1 MLERAMLFLLGGG
14 GYLAIEL
21 AWRGASH
28 WTMFLAGG
36 ICLCVLQAL
45 AVRPVC
51 LPLAAGAG
59 AAAVSGLEVCIGLAC
74 REVLHIVVW
83 DYSAEW
89 GNLQGWSA
97 RATACTGF
105 CCAAGSSWCCGWR
118 GGLLCVPFIGH
129 EAPVRGVKVQILG
142 LLMRYPGNRKRERRT
157 YHDPA
162 VQVCRRPRRSLF
174 GAGGVLFSADTMQEA
189 WEELS
194 A

>member
-14 GYLAIEL
+14 GYLAVEL

-89 GNLQGWSA
+89 GNL
-97 RATACTGF
+97 
-105 CCAAGSSWCCGWR
+105 AGLVCPRYCLYWFLLCGWVILVLR
-118 GGLLCVPFIGH
+118 AARRFTVR
-129 EAPVRGVKVQILG
+129 PVYRI
-142 LLMRYPGNRKRERRT
+142 
-157 YHDPA
+157 
-162 VQVCRRPRRSLF
+162 
-174 GAGGVLFSADTMQEA
+174 
-189 WEELS
+189 
-194 A
+194 

>member
-74 REVLHIVVW
+74 REVLHNAVW

-89 GNLQGWSA
+89 GNL
-97 RATACTGF
+97 
-105 CCAAGSSWCCGWR
+105 AGLVCPRYCLYWFLLCGWVILVLR
-118 GGLLCVPFIGH
+118 VARRFTVR
-129 EAPVRGVKVQILG
+129 PV
-142 LLMRYPGNRKRERRT
+142 YRT
-157 YHDPA
+157 
-162 VQVCRRPRRSLF
+162 
-174 GAGGVLFSADTMQEA
+174 
-189 WEELS
+189 
-194 A
+194 

>member
-89 GNLQGWSA
+89 GNL
-97 RATACTGF
+97 
-105 CCAAGSSWCCGWR
+105 AGLVCPRYCLYWFLLCGWVILVLR
-118 GGLLCVPFIGH
+118 AARRFTVR
-129 EAPVRGVKVQILG
+129 PVYRI
-142 LLMRYPGNRKRERRT
+142 
-157 YHDPA
+157 
-162 VQVCRRPRRSLF
+162 
-174 GAGGVLFSADTMQEA
+174 
-189 WEELS
+189 
-194 A
+194 

>member
-89 GNLQGWSA
+89 GNL
-97 RATACTGF
+97 
-105 CCAAGSSWCCGWR
+105 AGLVCPRYCLYWFLLCGWVILVLR
-118 GGLLCVPFIGH
+118 VARRFTVR
-129 EAPVRGVKVQILG
+129 PV
-142 LLMRYPGNRKRERRT
+142 YRT
-157 YHDPA
+157 
-162 VQVCRRPRRSLF
+162 
-174 GAGGVLFSADTMQEA
+174 
-189 WEELS
+189 
-194 A
+194 

>member
-21 AWRGASH
+21 AWRGATH
-28 WTMFLAGG
+28 WTMFVAGG

-74 REVLHIVVW
+74 REVLHIAVW

-89 GNLQGWSA
+89 GNL
-97 RATACTGF
+97 
-105 CCAAGSSWCCGWR
+105 AGLVCPRYCLYWFLLCGWVILVLR
-118 GGLLCVPFIGH
+118 VARRFTVR
-129 EAPVRGVKVQILG
+129 PV
-142 LLMRYPGNRKRERRT
+142 YRT
-157 YHDPA
+157 
-162 VQVCRRPRRSLF
+162 
-174 GAGGVLFSADTMQEA
+174 
-189 WEELS
+189 
-194 A
+194 

>member
-45 AVRPVC
+45 TVRPVC

-74 REVLHIVVW
+74 REVLHIAVW

-89 GNLQGWSA
+89 GNL
-97 RATACTGF
+97 
-105 CCAAGSSWCCGWR
+105 AGLVCPRYCLYWFLLCGWVILVLR
-118 GGLLCVPFIGH
+118 VARRFTVR
-129 EAPVRGVKVQILG
+129 PV
-142 LLMRYPGNRKRERRT
+142 YRT
-157 YHDPA
+157 
-162 VQVCRRPRRSLF
+162 
-174 GAGGVLFSADTMQEA
+174 
-189 WEELS
+189 
-194 A
+194 

>member
-1 MLERAMLFLLGGG
+1 MERAMLFLLGGG

-74 REVLHIVVW
+74 REVLHIAVW

-89 GNLQGWSA
+89 GNL
-97 RATACTGF
+97 
-105 CCAAGSSWCCGWR
+105 AGLVCPRYCLYWFLLCGWVILVLR
-118 GGLLCVPFIGH
+118 VARRFTVR
-129 EAPVRGVKVQILG
+129 PV
-142 LLMRYPGNRKRERRT
+142 YRT
-157 YHDPA
+157 
-162 VQVCRRPRRSLF
+162 
-174 GAGGVLFSADTMQEA
+174 
-189 WEELS
+189 
-194 A
+194 

>member
-14 GYLAIEL
+14 GHLAIEL

-74 REVLHIVVW
+74 REVLHIAVW

-89 GNLQGWSA
+89 GNL
-97 RATACTGF
+97 
-105 CCAAGSSWCCGWR
+105 AGLVCPRYCLYWFLLCGWVILVLR
-118 GGLLCVPFIGH
+118 VARRFTVR
-129 EAPVRGVKVQILG
+129 PV
-142 LLMRYPGNRKRERRT
+142 YRT
-157 YHDPA
+157 
-162 VQVCRRPRRSLF
+162 
-174 GAGGVLFSADTMQEA
+174 
-189 WEELS
+189 
-194 A
+194 

>member
-74 REVLHIVVW
+74 REVLHIAVW

-89 GNLQGWSA
+89 GNL
-97 RATACTGF
+97 
-105 CCAAGSSWCCGWR
+105 AGLVCPRYCLYWFLLCGWVILVLR
-118 GGLLCVPFIGH
+118 AARRFTVR
-129 EAPVRGVKVQILG
+129 PV
-142 LLMRYPGNRKRERRT
+142 YRT
-157 YHDPA
+157 
-162 VQVCRRPRRSLF
+162 
-174 GAGGVLFSADTMQEA
+174 
-189 WEELS
+189 
-194 A
+194 

>member
-74 REVLHIVVW
+74 REVLHIAVW

-89 GNLQGWSA
+89 GNL
-97 RATACTGF
+97 
-105 CCAAGSSWCCGWR
+105 AGLVCPRYCLYWFLLCGWVILVLR
-118 GGLLCVPFIGH
+118 AARRFTVR
-129 EAPVRGVKVQILG
+129 PVYRI
-142 LLMRYPGNRKRERRT
+142 
-157 YHDPA
+157 
-162 VQVCRRPRRSLF
+162 
-174 GAGGVLFSADTMQEA
+174 
-189 WEELS
+189 
-194 A
+194 

>member
-74 REVLHIVVW
+74 REVLHIAVW

-89 GNLQGWSA
+89 GNL
-97 RATACTGF
+97 
-105 CCAAGSSWCCGWR
+105 AGLVCPRYCLYWFLLCGWVILVLR
-118 GGLLCVPFIGH
+118 V
-129 EAPVRGVKVQILG
+129 ARRVAVRPV
-142 LLMRYPGNRKRERRT
+142 YRT
-157 YHDPA
+157 
-162 VQVCRRPRRSLF
+162 
-174 GAGGVLFSADTMQEA
+174 
-189 WEELS
+189 
-194 A
+194 

>member
-36 ICLCVLQAL
+36 ICLCMLQAL

-74 REVLHIVVW
+74 REVLHIAVW

-89 GNLQGWSA
+89 GNL
-97 RATACTGF
+97 
-105 CCAAGSSWCCGWR
+105 AGLVCPRYCLYWFLLCGWVILVLR
-118 GGLLCVPFIGH
+118 VARRFTVR
-129 EAPVRGVKVQILG
+129 PV
-142 LLMRYPGNRKRERRT
+142 YRT
-157 YHDPA
+157 
-162 VQVCRRPRRSLF
+162 
-174 GAGGVLFSADTMQEA
+174 
-189 WEELS
+189 
-194 A
+194 